1 MKKIRTVLILPLLLL
16 IILMNTLH
24 VHAAETISSSVQ
36 TKSESTIVFFDDGSK
51 LVISPVYE
59 PEREMSIK
67 GATTTITKS
76 RDICCEDPNGN
87 LEWKYT
93 LTAVFSY
100 DYGISSTC
108 IDASFTQTIY
118 SDQWIFSDGS
128 ATKSGNTAYGKGY
141 YTKKDWFVE
150 VNNVDIDVS
159 LTCNSY
165 GNVK

>member
-1 MKKIRTVLILPLLLL
+1 MKKTILSAFVLSIALLTSN
-16 IILMNTLH
+16 IP
-24 VHAAETISSSVQ
+24 VHAAAQPHFVIQAGSEETVIS
-36 TKSESTIVFFDDGSK
+36 FNDGSQ
-51 LVISPVYE
+51 LIISPIYE
-59 PEREMSIK
+59 SKNHINMKVI
-67 GATTTITKS
+67 TNTVTKS
-76 RDICCEDPNGN
+76 REVYFQDPNGN

-100 DYGISSTC
+100 NYGISSTC

-128 ATKSGNTAYGKGY
+128 ATKSGNTAYGKGH

-150 VNNVDIDVS
+150 VKNIDIDIS
-159 LTCNSY
+159 LTCDSY